1 MEETGVVHKYCLI
14 LFTTFAMQIIP
25 FMIASSQ
32 FIKGIKGTNF
42 LSFFFFFSENAIP
55 SILSCEKFYLTSHKV
70 SQRGG

>member
-42 LSFFFFFSENAIP
+42 LSFLFFSENAIP